1 MLEAL
6 QTNVLVA
13 SLLLVISPYGLRGRV
28 SLLDQCRML
37 PGTQLAFFVRAQS
50 LHQGLEV
57 GVLRLLL
64 GVHVL
69 IP

>member
-6 QTNVLVA
+6 QAYVLVA
-13 SLLLVISPYGLRGRV
+13 SLLLVISPDGFRGRV
-28 SLLDQCRML
+28 SLLGQCRML
-37 PGTQLAFFVRAQS
+37 PGTQLAFLVRAQS
-50 LHQGLEV
+50 LHQGFVV
-57 GVLRLLL
+57 GVLLRLL